1 MSEAQVLP
9 LAVCVLFL
17 GLIVLL
23 LQPRRD
29 SAAVFIPGCRRP
41 AGEMG
46 HMGRRGRRKRSPL
59 WSRPKW
65 GRRQRA
71 ASESGAPDAAT
82 LLEFTAAM
90 LRAGVG
96 IEACLHRLSQDVPQ
110 AQPLAQV
117 HRALTAGQS
126 WDDAWGSVQ
135 QRPELSSFGREL
147 AFAYSTGA
155 PTVELLELTAA
166 QARRSR
172 RALLEEQAAKLGV
185 KIVLPLGLCFL
196 PAFILLGVI
205 PVVLGLL
212 QELA

>member
-9 LAVCVLFL
+9 AVVCGLLL
-17 GLIVLL
+17 GLVLIL
-23 LQPRRD
+23 LQPRRY
-29 SAAVFIPGCRRP
+29 SEAGSLPAVWRSDRR
-41 AGEMG
+41 
-46 HMGRRGRRKRSPL
+46 MGR
-59 WSRPKW
+59 W
-65 GRRQRA
+65 GRRHRTTFEPA
-71 ASESGAPDAAT
+71 LPDAAT

-96 IEACLHRLSQDVPQ
+96 IEACLYRLAQDVPQ
-110 AQPLAQV
+110 AEPLAQV
-117 HRALTAGQS
+117 HRALTAGQA
-126 WDDAWGSVQ
+126 WADAWASVQ
-135 QRPELSSFGREL
+135 EAPELRSFGREL
-147 AFAYSTGA
+147 AFAYATGA

-172 RALLEEQAAKLGV
+172 RAALEEQAAKLGV